1 MEQYCNA
8 SLRVAQK
15 EGTDSIVRDYF
26 SALETDA
33 DTVYALL
40 YVPGYSPRLENPLP
54 KVNGLLKRADPDAE
68 FVLVSVN
75 CPADMAR
82 KYNKKLGIGADH
94 YIYDNDLGYAEFLSF
109 NSAWTS
115 GTTSGTTWSGLTDR
129 SPTAH
134 TAMTRR

>member
-54 KVNGLLKRADPDAE
+54 KVSSCRPIAL
-68 FVLVSVN
+68 
-75 CPADMAR
+75 PAWHA
-82 KYNKKLGIGADH
+82 
-94 YIYDNDLGYAEFLSF
+94 S
-109 NSAWTS
+109 
-115 GTTSGTTWSGLTDR
+115 TTGNW
-129 SPTAH
+129 A
-134 TAMTRR
+134 